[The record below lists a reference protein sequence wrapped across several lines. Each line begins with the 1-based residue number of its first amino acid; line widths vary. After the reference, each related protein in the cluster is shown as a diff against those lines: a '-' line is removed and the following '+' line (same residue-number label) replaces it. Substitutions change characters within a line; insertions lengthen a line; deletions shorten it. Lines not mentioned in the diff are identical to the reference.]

1 MKRFVLVLLVVSSF
15 LWVYAQ
21 EDDYELSPWSFTAE
35 YGVSNLDGDGDATIH
50 SAFGVSAEYAVFP
63 FAGLSV
69 DYYHFPLGGPT
80 FSTNVNAGGIN
91 LMVNVNRLLFS
102 RKDDKVV
109 VKGYLGFGLAGYSS
123 KYSTATAPT
132 SVSVYSVATSFPVLA
147 VSAEYSFLENLSFG
161 LKAQYRPFDRNDL
174 EGDPRFNLDNI
185 TNDNLVALTLFLR
198 LKLYTAN

>member
-1 MKRFVLVLLVVSSF
+1 MKRFAIIVVLILCYSMI
-15 LWVYAQ
+15 YAQ
-21 EDDYELSPWSFTAE
+21 EDYYELSPWSFTAE

-50 SAFGVSAEYAVFP
+50 PALGVSAEYAVFP

-80 FSTNVNAGGIN
+80 FSTNVNAGDIN
-91 LMVNVNRLLFS
+91 LTVNVNRLLFS

-109 VKGYLGFGLAGYSS
+109 VKGYFGFGLAGYSS

-132 SVSVYSVATSFPVLA
+132 SVTVYSVATSFPVLA
-147 VSAEYSFLENLSFG
+147 ISAEYSFLENLSFG

-174 EGDPRFNLDNI
+174 EGDPRYNLDNI

-198 LKLYTAN
+198 LKLYAAN